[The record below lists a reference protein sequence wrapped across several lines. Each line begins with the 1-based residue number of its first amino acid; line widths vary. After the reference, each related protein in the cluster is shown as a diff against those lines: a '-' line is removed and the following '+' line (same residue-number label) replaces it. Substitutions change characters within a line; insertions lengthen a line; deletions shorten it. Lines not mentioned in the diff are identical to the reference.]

1 METIFKN
8 IENGKKNESHNFF
21 YEFTDKFNLKNQNKN
36 IAFASLSIY
45 YIWKN
50 IKSAYNNNKISAPT

>member
-45 YIWKN
+45 YI
-50 IKSAYNNNKISAPT
+50 